1 MEERNGCDIAEI
13 AELQNSIIEWQKH
26 IIGELMRLYSTE
38 SEFHIPE
45 ELQEQI
51 QEVKEMYRRLNTP

>member
-1 MEERNGCDIAEI
+1 LEERNGCDIAEI

-38 SEFHIPE
+38 PEFHIPE

>member
-1 MEERNGCDIAEI
+1 MEDRNGCDI

-38 SEFHIPE
+38 PEFHIPE
-45 ELQEQI
+45 ELQQQI